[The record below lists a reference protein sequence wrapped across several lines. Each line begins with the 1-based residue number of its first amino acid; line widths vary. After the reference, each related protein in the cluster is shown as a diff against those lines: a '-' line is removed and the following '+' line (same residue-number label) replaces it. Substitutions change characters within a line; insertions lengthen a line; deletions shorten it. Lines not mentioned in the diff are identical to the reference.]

1 MRNRILAFIIVFIFI
16 FSMMISPA
24 FAAPPN
30 PNHTITVNGSGFD
43 GTGNVDFNLLQDG
56 KVVNSFSFDGTS
68 VNFTNLN
75 GGTYSIFITSVTDGY
90 EASVSP
96 ESVKLVGREKS
107 ETFTITLSGGVVED
121 TEPPVITLLG
131 DNPMN
136 LTVGDTFTDPGT
148 TAVDNVDG
156 DLTESIVV
164 GGDTVDTSTAGTY
177 VITYNVSDA
186 AGNAA
191 EEVTRTVNVEEPV
204 VNPTIHYLALG
215 DSIATGTTGI
225 SGTMY
230 TYAYQFRDYLSG
242 IYGNNLTYNNLAVD
256 GDDAGE
262 LLYRLNNESTYIT
275 EVENADII
283 TLSIGGNNIMDA
295 ARDSSFWEIDT
306 AIAEAG
312 TSAFEVDY
320 PALIAR
326 IRQLN
331 PDVEIISMTLY
342 NPYNSASHPTGYP
355 ADEQLHDIG
364 QYYIGRINDSIRSI
378 SDVNYKIV
386 DVHASFYAYG
396 EIGKMGDITF
406 FYPRYSWWTWWY
418 MKLTRDPH
426 PNQTG
431 QDIIRDLFIE
441 AYESPLSYNTLDM
454 KYLA

>member
-164 GGDTVDTSTAGTY
+164 GGDTVDTNTAGTY

-186 AGNAA
+186 AGNA
-191 EEVTRTVNVEEPV
+191 
-204 VNPTIHYLALG
+204 
-215 DSIATGTTGI
+215 
-225 SGTMY
+225 
-230 TYAYQFRDYLSG
+230 
-242 IYGNNLTYNNLAVD
+242 
-256 GDDAGE
+256 AGE

>member
-136 LTVGDTFTDPGT
+136 LTVGDTFTDPGA

-186 AGNAA
+186 AG
-191 EEVTRTVNVEEPV
+191 
-204 VNPTIHYLALG
+204 
-215 DSIATGTTGI
+215 
-225 SGTMY
+225 
-230 TYAYQFRDYLSG
+230 
-242 IYGNNLTYNNLAVD
+242 
-256 GDDAGE
+256 DDAGE

-283 TLSIGGNNIMDA
+283 TLSIGGNNIMNA

>member
-164 GGDTVDTSTAGTY
+164 GGDTVDTNTAGTY

-186 AGNAA
+186 AGNA
-191 EEVTRTVNVEEPV
+191 
-204 VNPTIHYLALG
+204 
-215 DSIATGTTGI
+215 
-225 SGTMY
+225 
-230 TYAYQFRDYLSG
+230 
-242 IYGNNLTYNNLAVD
+242 
-256 GDDAGE
+256 AGE

-283 TLSIGGNNIMDA
+283 TLSIGGNNIMNA

>member
-136 LTVGDTFTDPGT
+136 LTVGDTFTDPGA

-256 GDDAGE
+256 G
-262 LLYRLNNESTYIT
+262 
-275 EVENADII
+275 
-283 TLSIGGNNIMDA
+283 
-295 ARDSSFWEIDT
+295 
-306 AIAEAG
+306 
-312 TSAFEVDY
+312 DY

>member
-131 DNPMN
+131 ENPMN
-136 LTVGDTFTDPGT
+136 LTVGDTFTDPGA

-215 DSIATGTTGI
+215 DSVATGTTGI

-230 TYAYQFRDYLSG
+230 TYAYQFRDYLGG
-242 IYGNNLTYNNLAVD
+242 IYGDNLTYNN
-256 GDDAGE
+256 
-262 LLYRLNNESTYIT
+262 
-275 EVENADII
+275 
-283 TLSIGGNNIMDA
+283 
-295 ARDSSFWEIDT
+295 
-306 AIAEAG
+306 
-312 TSAFEVDY
+312 
-320 PALIAR
+320 P
-326 IRQLN
+326 
-331 PDVEIISMTLY
+331 
-342 NPYNSASHPTGYP
+342 
-355 ADEQLHDIG
+355 
-364 QYYIGRINDSIRSI
+364 QYCI
-378 SDVNYKIV
+378 K
-386 DVHASFYAYG
+386 
-396 EIGKMGDITF
+396 
-406 FYPRYSWWTWWY
+406 
-418 MKLTRDPH
+418 KL
-426 PNQTG
+426 
-431 QDIIRDLFIE
+431 
-441 AYESPLSYNTLDM
+441 
-454 KYLA
+454 

>member
-136 LTVGDTFTDPGT
+136 LTVGDTFTDPGA

-164 GGDTVDTSTAGTY
+164 GGDTVDTNTAGTY

-186 AGNAA
+186 AGNA
-191 EEVTRTVNVEEPV
+191 
-204 VNPTIHYLALG
+204 
-215 DSIATGTTGI
+215 
-225 SGTMY
+225 
-230 TYAYQFRDYLSG
+230 
-242 IYGNNLTYNNLAVD
+242 
-256 GDDAGE
+256 AGE

-283 TLSIGGNNIMDA
+283 TLSIGGNNIMNA